1 MSRPSPSAYLIAVY
15 VAVPAVVLLLA
26 IIVVYIYCT
35 KRHRLNWYQRTL
47 LEEYDRGTLGP
58 LLSEG
63 AKTGLMSGKGG
74 RGMRSSSLKSEW
86 MIYVKKMG
94 SSPSSPTNDAS
105 EKFWVPPNVL
115 ERKRAQSLVP
125 SLSRQDSDEEIS
137 SGVTTPASIP
147 GLREFTFNF
156 PSEKIVQ
163 PIMSVDGLPSTPPPA
178 YTSRR
183 RASMHDAIDLTKID
197 ARLYEKKPL
206 VRQTSVSSIQ
216 EDNNGNIHFSLEYN
230 KETSILT
237 VHLIQAQ
244 DLVPRDCSSTLDPYC
259 RVSLLPDRRG
269 DLQSKIQRKTL
280 NPIFEEPLM
289 FELGANKLPSTT
301 LEILVFDY
309 DQFSQDE
316 CIGQLHVSLDTV
328 DFSEKTILWKGLM
341 PPDKPKDHEEIGDI
355 MFSMS
360 YLQSAER
367 LTVAVTKARNLRHPE
382 DGKLSL
388 DPYTKVT
395 LILSNRKTK
404 KRKTSTSRGDCN
416 PEWNEAL
423 VFNLPNE
430 YLDTICID
438 VSVFH
443 ENKIGN
449 DELLGRVRL
458 SGDSDGDENIHWQDL
473 VSSKCAR
480 ARWHHLS

>member
-1 MSRPSPSAYLIAVY
+1 MSRSSTSGYLIAVY
-15 VAVPAVVLLLA
+15 IVVPAVVILLAVLLL
-26 IIVVYIYCT
+26 YIYCT
-35 KRHRLNWYQRTL
+35 KRHRLNWYQKTL
-47 LEEYDRGTLGP
+47 LEEYDNGTLGP

-63 AKTGLMSGKGG
+63 SKAGLMSGKG
-74 RGMRSSSLKSEW
+74 RGMRSSSLKTEW

-94 SSPSSPTNDAS
+94 SSPSSPTNDTS
-105 EKFWVPPNVL
+105 EKFWVPPAVL

-137 SGVTTPASIP
+137 SGVCTPASIP
-147 GLREFTFNF
+147 GLREFSFNF
-156 PSEKIVQ
+156 PTEKIVT

-206 VRQTSVSSIQ
+206 VRQTSVTSIQ
-216 EDNNGNIHFSLEYN
+216 EDNLGNLHFSLEYN
-230 KETSILT
+230 KETLILT
-237 VHLIQAQ
+237 VRLIQAQ

-259 RVSLLPDRRG
+259 KVSLLPDRRG
-269 DLQSKIQRKTL
+269 DLQSKIHRKTL
-280 NPIFEEPLM
+280 NPIFEEDLM
-289 FELGANKLPSTT
+289 FEIGANKLPSTV
-301 LEILVFDY
+301 LEILVYDY

-316 CIGQLHVSLDTV
+316 CIGQLRVYLDSLDL
-328 DFSEKTILWKGLM
+328 SEKIILWKGLL
-341 PPDKPKDHEEIGDI
+341 PPDKPKDHEDLGDI

-395 LILSNRKTK
+395 LILPNK
-404 KRKTSTSRGDCN
+404 KAKKKKTSTSHINCN

-430 YLDTICID
+430 SLDTICID
-438 VSVFH
+438 IAVFH
-443 ENKIGN
+443 DNKIGN
-449 DELLGRVRL
+449 DELLGRVKL
-458 SGDSDGDENIHWQDL
+458 TSESDGDEKAHWQDL
-473 VSSKCAR
+473 VDSKCAM